1 MRPAQRRS
9 AATSHVSRGLAMNR
23 WNHRARRLLVVAAAL
38 PILQG
43 TGCFPDPIGALN
55 FQLQQLV
62 NTTLIDWVSVIVA
75 NIFRL

>member
-1 MRPAQRRS
+1 MRRNHRTDSNPRAERS
-9 AATSHVSRGLAMNR
+9 AAAIR
-23 WNHRARRLLVVAAAL
+23 WHRRARRLLLGAAAL
-38 PILQG
+38 PLLQG

>member
-1 MRPAQRRS
+1 MRRNHRRDSNPRVERS
-9 AATSHVSRGLAMNR
+9 AAAIR
-23 WNHRARRLLVVAAAL
+23 WHRRARKLLLAAAAL
-38 PILQG
+38 PLLQG

>member
-1 MRPAQRRS
+1 MRRNHRTDSNPRVERS
-9 AATSHVSRGLAMNR
+9 AAAIR
-23 WNHRARRLLVVAAAL
+23 WHRRARKLLLTAAAL
-38 PILQG
+38 PLLQG

>member
-1 MRPAQRRS
+1 MRLAPRRPATRH
-9 AATSHVSRGLAMNR
+9 ASRGLALNR
-23 WNHRARRLLVVAAAL
+23 WNRRARKLLLTAAAL

>member
-1 MRPAQRRS
+1 
-9 AATSHVSRGLAMNR
+9 MNR
-23 WNHRARRLLVVAAAL
+23 WNRRARRLLVAAAAL